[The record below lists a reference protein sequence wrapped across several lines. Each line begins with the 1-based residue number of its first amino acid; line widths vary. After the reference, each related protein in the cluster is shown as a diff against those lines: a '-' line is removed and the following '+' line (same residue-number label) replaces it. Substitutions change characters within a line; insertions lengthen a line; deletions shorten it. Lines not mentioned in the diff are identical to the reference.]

1 MHDKQRQTIENRIER
16 NKAKVV
22 EILEK
27 SPVIQIACDRAN
39 ISRATFFR
47 WKSEDTEFANKVDEA
62 LSDGKGFI
70 SDMAIAQLIRA
81 VKEGNPTMIKFWLTK
96 HHIDYRDK
104 LDITAE
110 VTHNAPIFTPEQEK
124 IIRDSLEVLSK
135 ANLVNQNH
143 EPRNTPDHRDDEKGS
158 EHS

>member
-104 LDITAE
+104 IDITAE
-110 VTHNAPIFTPEQEK
+110 IKHKDPIFTPEQQQFINYAVEF
-124 IIRDSLEVLSK
+124 LSNAK
-135 ANLVNQNH
+135 LTTQHH
-143 EPRNTPDHRDDEKGS
+143 EPRNTTDHRDDEKGS